1 MEQLVM
7 NEGAA
12 KRDIWKQKVKNL
24 SDEYQSLYKS
34 WEKDAR
40 RSASLIPFPI
50 LR

>member
-12 KRDIWKQKVKNL
+12 KRDIWRQKVKNL

-40 RSASLIPFPI
+40 RLAAA
-50 LR
+50 